1 MAQPLEGK
9 AAIVTGAGR
18 GVGRAIAQRFAQ
30 AGARLLISDKDEAA
44 LRIVADRLKE
54 DGAEVAAF
62 ACDLATPLGVSNLI
76 AASLDAYDRVDVL
89 ANGLRQISSGDVMSM
104 EPAALTEIF
113 DVNVRTAFQLSQ
125 AAARRM
131 IAQREAAGG
140 TGPGGAIVNL
150 SSIVGRRTV
159 PSMLRYSVT
168 CAAMDQL
175 TRAMAVALAPQAI
188 RVNAIGLGSVMT
200 AALRDAFKETPDLRE
215 DLIRVTPMGRIGD
228 AAEAAEAALYLC
240 SPGASF
246 VTGQILDVDGGRN
259 ILDPLDLPAL

>member
-1 MAQPLEGK
+1 M
-9 AAIVTGAGR
+9 
-18 GVGRAIAQRFAQ
+18 
-30 AGARLLISDKDEAA
+30 
-44 LRIVADRLKE
+44 
-54 DGAEVAAF
+54 
-62 ACDLATPLGVSNLI
+62 
-76 AASLDAYDRVDVL
+76 DVL

-259 ILDPLDLPAL
+259 ILDPLDLPAI